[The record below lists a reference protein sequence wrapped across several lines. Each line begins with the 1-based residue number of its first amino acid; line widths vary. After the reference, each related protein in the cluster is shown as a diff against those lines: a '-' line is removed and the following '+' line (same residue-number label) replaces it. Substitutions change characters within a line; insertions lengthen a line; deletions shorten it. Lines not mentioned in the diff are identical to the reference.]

1 MEKKCLLAFW
11 VEKTPL
17 KTTKTS
23 VYKELK
29 IRFFSNRVDPLF
41 LSKKLEIYSTFS
53 VIKKRQRKSLS
64 ARCS

>member
-11 VEKTPL
+11 IEKTPL

-29 IRFFSNRVDPLF
+29 IRFFSNRVSPLF
-41 LSKKLEIYSTFS
+41 LSKKLDLFN
-53 VIKKRQRKSLS
+53 L
-64 ARCS
+64 

>member
-11 VEKTPL
+11 IEKTPL

-23 VYKELK
+23 VCKELK
-29 IRFFSNRVDPLF
+29 IRFFSNRVSPLF

-53 VIKKRQRKSLS
+53 VIKKRPRKSLS